1 MPRTEWG
8 RVCPHLTHAAN
19 RGARDNKGTG
29 HANCVPLP
37 FAQPCYVC
45 MQMGEGDDGRWVEGD
60 ERPHCFSRET
70 CCLRVVFF
78 PFICFIMLSY
88 LPNKKYD
95 TREARMTRSGPW
107 ERRGKPRAYET
118 RDEGRQTKA
127 ARWCLPVRRALPCL
141 GAIARAL
148 AAPERGKHEP

>member
-1 MPRTEWG
+1 MQRTGGHATTRGRGMQIVSHSLLHNHATFACRWG
-8 RVCPHLTHAAN
+8 REMT
-19 RGARDNKGTG
+19 
-29 HANCVPLP
+29 
-37 FAQPCYVC
+37 
-45 MQMGEGDDGRWVEGD
+45 EGGWKGD